1 MATAFVLC
9 ITLLN
14 IKGQTS
20 APYSSTISDTA
31 KLTTF
36 PNTLLSN
43 SFEKVKIPLIKKVNE
58 KPFWILPSIAWN
70 NYDKTQLGVLFGIER
85 DEHYQVLISPMYGMG
100 SGNLTGFMDA
110 SYFFGTPRIEQWT
123 IGLQARRF
131 SYLLFP
137 EDLSYNTIKPS
148 IHLTPNIKMKG
159 SIRFGIKSTYAW
171 QEYLLNGRQTQHFN
185 FHNIDFDYSIEDE
198 KFTVQSDFDF
208 QFNRN
213 YGLVKWTNQLTFP
226 FASSPGNSAVVK
238 TFVGGFLFN
247 NSLSSNINPPLP
259 IFQLSGLSN
268 TGIYW
273 LQKDYGFDDWYLDR
287 NAQDNFLRK
296 QVASS
301 EGGFY
306 SPTSIG
312 NTNNFMAAINLKSDL
327 SIPVRV
333 KKWLNF
339 QIFANS
345 AVVKNQSMK
354 ATLYGEAGASIFFFN
369 QLVGFHLPVVS
380 SNNIKQNQ
388 QTIFNIGSR
397 DWTQRISFSLDILRL
412 KELAQNK

>member
-1 MATAFVLC
+1 MQ
-9 ITLLN
+9 
-14 IKGQTS
+14 GQNLASSSS
-20 APYSSTISDTA
+20 ALEDSA

-36 PNTLLSN
+36 SRPLLSN
-43 SFEKVKIPLIKKVNE
+43 GFEKFKIPLIKKGNE

-70 NYDKTQLGVLFGIER
+70 NYDKTQLGILFGIER

-110 SYFFGTPRIEQWT
+110 SYFFGTPRIKQWIT
-123 IGLQARRF
+123 GLQARRF

-148 IHLTPNIKMKG
+148 IYLTPNIKMKG
-159 SIRFGIKSTYAW
+159 SIHLGIKSTYAW

-185 FHNIDFDYSIEDE
+185 FHNIDFDYSLEVE
-198 KFTVQSDFDF
+198 KFTVRSDFDF

-213 YGLVKWTNQLTFP
+213 YGLVKWTNRFTFP
-226 FASSPGNSAVVK
+226 FVSSPGNNAVLK
-238 TFVGGFLFN
+238 TFVGSFVFN
-247 NSLSSNINPPLP
+247 NISPSNINPPLP
-259 IFQLSGLSN
+259 ILQLSGLSN

-327 SIPVRV
+327 AIPARV

-354 ATLYGEAGASIFFFN
+354 SALYGEAGTSIFFFN
-369 QLVGFHLPVVS
+369 QLIGFHLPFIS
-380 SNNIKQNQ
+380 TNNIKQNQ
-388 QTIFNIGSR
+388 QTIFNIGSK
-397 DWTQRISFSLDILRL
+397 DWTQRISFSLDVLRL